1 MDEKIKVLQVM
12 DHCAVRGS
20 PVHGVTRLLLSWVP
34 EFKKTNIE
42 LSLCV
47 LRSEEGSQGFSRLGV
62 SLDVLSRGKL
72 DPRTMFDLIK
82 IIKRDKIQILH
93 CHGYGSSTFG
103 RIVGLITGCP
113 VVIQEHMIDPDIPFY
128 QKIADK
134 ILSPLTAKGVAVS
147 NAVKTFMTGVRSM
160 PERKI
165 QVIHNSIPSDYCD
178 QYTDEQK
185 NEYAKKYNIPQD
197 KLLVGIVGR
206 LDPLK
211 AHTDFLLA
219 AKEVLKTVP
228 ETCFIIVGEGALR
241 SALEKYAQQLGIQN
255 DVLFLGHCENVKEII
270 SLFDLLALSSLTE
283 GFALSIA
290 EAMSQGKPVVAT
302 SVGGVPEVVV
312 DGENGFLV
320 PAKSPDQL
328 AEKIIK
334 LLCDKELRS
343 KFGANALAHCQ
354 ESFLAPVPVGKLSKL
369 YSELL

>member
-20 PVHGVTRLLLSWVP
+20 PVHGVTRLLLSWAP
-34 EFKKTNIE
+34 EFKNTNVE

-47 LRSEEGSQGFSRLGV
+47 LRSDEGTQGFSRLGV
-62 SLDVLSRGKL
+62 PLEVLGRGKL
-72 DPRTMFDLIK
+72 DPRTIFDLIR

-103 RIVGLITGCP
+103 RITGLITGCP
-113 VVIQEHMIDPDIPFY
+113 VIIHEHMIDPDIPFY

-134 ILSPLTAKGVAVS
+134 ILFPFTAKGVAVS
-147 NAVKTFMTGVRSM
+147 NAVKTFMSGVRSI
-160 PERKI
+160 PDRKI
-165 QVIHNSIPSDYCD
+165 QVIHNCIPGDYCN

-185 NEYAKKYNIPQD
+185 NDYAKKYNIPED
-197 KLLVGIVGR
+197 KLLVGTVGR

-219 AKEVLKTVP
+219 AKEVLKVVP

-241 SALEKYAQQLGIQN
+241 SELEGYAQQLGIKN
-255 DVLFLGHCENVKEII
+255 DVLFPGYCENVKEII
-270 SLFDLLALSSLTE
+270 SLFDLFAMSSLTE
-283 GFALSIA
+283 GFGLSIA
-290 EAMSQGKPVVAT
+290 EAMAQSKPVVAT

-328 AEKIIK
+328 AAKIIK
-334 LLCDKELRS
+334 LLCDEQLRQ
-343 KFGANALAHCQ
+343 KFAAKALAHCQ